1 MMPVQSHSYGE
12 VEPFNLLLNSCVG
25 PLFILGCYVARTGS
39 REKQMKRRES
49 IAGLLLAA
57 APAPKRRIARSA

>member
-1 MMPVQSHSYGE
+1 VRRAI
-12 VEPFNLLLNSCVG
+12 
-25 PLFILGCYVARTGS
+25 FILGCYVARTGS